1 LLKSEYGLDLLTGP
15 SLTDFISQYV
25 EGVFQSGILEMLY
38 AAQTDKRHFVIVS
51 TVSGES
57 WSAVTAIFPCYKGC
71 AKDTKL
77 SILKAGVITME
88 QLKTPM
94 ILFSHGALVNP
105 HVLGRQLTHFAP
117 VTVPDEVQEKDLL
130 NQCCI
135 FLDPNSELNSEQSRL
150 QHSMEITTE
159 TFDRL
164 QLVQAEM
171 HLADRPLKIE
181 QLLQRRQQK
190 IIFYLFAA
198 WVDEVDIANDFL
210 LKAEEHGTMQRNRQN
225 ASILKLSLREW
236 NAIHLFSK
244 SVRTFS
250 AKLVMHNID
259 TVIRACFDNWK
270 YSRYNKK
277 RVQRQFC
284 MHNVKTVIDKTT
296 LTNIFRL
303 WQVSRQVTRMQEKE
317 R

>member
-1 LLKSEYGLDLLTGP
+1 MSRNALINDVLRNKQNYLGWETGSTLLKSEYGLDLLTSP

-25 EGVFQSGILEMLY
+25 EGEFQSGILELLY

-198 WVDEVDIANDFL
+198 
-210 LKAEEHGTMQRNRQN
+210 
-225 ASILKLSLREW
+225 
-236 NAIHLFSK
+236 
-244 SVRTFS
+244 
-250 AKLVMHNID
+250 
-259 TVIRACFDNWK
+259 
-270 YSRYNKK
+270 
-277 RVQRQFC
+277 
-284 MHNVKTVIDKTT
+284 
-296 LTNIFRL
+296 
-303 WQVSRQVTRMQEKE
+303 
-317 R
+317 

>member
-1 LLKSEYGLDLLTGP
+1 
-15 SLTDFISQYV
+15 
-25 EGVFQSGILEMLY
+25 MY

-57 WSAVTAIFPCYKGC
+57 WSAVTAIYPCYKGC

-88 QLKTPM
+88 QLKTSM

-105 HVLGRQLTHFAP
+105 HVLGRQLTHVAP
-117 VTVPDEVQEKDLL
+117 ATVPDEVQEKDLL

-135 FLDPNSELNSEQSRL
+135 FLDQNSELNSEQSRL

-159 TFDRL
+159 LFDRL

-190 IIFYLFAA
+190 IIFFF
-198 WVDEVDIANDFL
+198 V
-210 LKAEEHGTMQRNRQN
+210 
-225 ASILKLSLREW
+225 
-236 NAIHLFSK
+236 
-244 SVRTFS
+244 
-250 AKLVMHNID
+250 
-259 TVIRACFDNWK
+259 C
-270 YSRYNKK
+270 
-277 RVQRQFC
+277 
-284 MHNVKTVIDKTT
+284 
-296 LTNIFRL
+296 
-303 WQVSRQVTRMQEKE
+303 RMGG
-317 R
+317 RS